1 MYTSKT
7 NGLIIQLK
15 WKQIRT
21 RAKDNIT
28 LSFMSYWNCIKEI
41 KAVHIST
48 KTEERVR
55 YSSCGVI
62 KRRDMN
68 NKVTLYYSK
77 YSSICSRA
85 LVNYKDSLLVPM
97 AKITWRK
104 ILWNKYRSRFS
115 TWNSWPVC
123 SGVFHYLNSNKDNSN
138 GRSYFGFIHFVHK
151 VFIYQHATKMKQ
163 IENWIC

>member
-28 LSFMSYWNCIKEI
+28 LSFMSYWNCITEI

-115 TWNSWPVC
+115 TWNSNRFVPVYFIILIQIKTTVMEDLI
-123 SGVFHYLNSNKDNSN
+123 SGL
-138 GRSYFGFIHFVHK
+138 HFVHK

>member
-68 NKVTLYYSK
+68 NKIINQNTAVFVQEHLFITKIVFLSLWPRLLDGKYYEISTGHD
-77 YSSICSRA
+77 
-85 LVNYKDSLLVPM
+85 LVLGIATGLFRCISL
-97 AKITWRK
+97 
-104 ILWNKYRSRFS
+104 S
-115 TWNSWPVC
+115 
-123 SGVFHYLNSNKDNSN
+123 
-138 GRSYFGFIHFVHK
+138 
-151 VFIYQHATKMKQ
+151 
-163 IENWIC
+163 

>member
-48 KTEERVR
+48 KTEERVS

-68 NKVTLYYSK
+68 NKIINQNTAVFVQEHLFITKIVFLSLWPRLLDGKYYEISTG
-77 YSSICSRA
+77 RD
-85 LVNYKDSLLVPM
+85 LVLGIATGLFRCISL
-97 AKITWRK
+97 
-104 ILWNKYRSRFS
+104 S
-115 TWNSWPVC
+115 
-123 SGVFHYLNSNKDNSN
+123 
-138 GRSYFGFIHFVHK
+138 
-151 VFIYQHATKMKQ
+151 
-163 IENWIC
+163 